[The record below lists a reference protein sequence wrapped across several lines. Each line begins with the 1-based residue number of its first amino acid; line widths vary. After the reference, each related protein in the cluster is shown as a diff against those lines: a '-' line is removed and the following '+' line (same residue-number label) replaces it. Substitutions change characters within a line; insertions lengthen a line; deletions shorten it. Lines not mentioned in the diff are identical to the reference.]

1 MLYREISAVC
11 SEIHTKH
18 INTRCGQNAEL
29 LNVKL
34 AVKLGCRGMPCAG
47 CHYPGICYVGSR
59 SQHSH
64 LTTNRQLC
72 SRPWHW
78 ILFTGCFTNWTLFCL
93 HRVCRCVL
101 VTPPKL
107 CLLSRNFEYRA
118 RYSWP
123 RLRFLII
130 FPSTARLYSI
140 LTVTSVACCLWLLL
154 TLSSRV
160 FINPLCLLSVN

>member
-11 SEIHTKH
+11 SQIHTKH
-18 INTRCGQNAEL
+18 VNTLCGQNVEL

-34 AVKLGCRGMPCAG
+34 ALKLGCRGLPCAG

-64 LTTNRQLC
+64 LITNRQHC

-78 ILFTGCFTNWTLFCL
+78 ILFTGCFTNRTLLCL
-93 HRVCRCVL
+93 HRMCWCVL
-101 VTPPKL
+101 MPQSEL

-123 RLRFLII
+123 RLRFLMI

-140 LTVTSVACCLWLLL
+140 LTVTSFSCFLWSQL

-160 FINPLCLLSVN
+160 FSDPLCLLSVN